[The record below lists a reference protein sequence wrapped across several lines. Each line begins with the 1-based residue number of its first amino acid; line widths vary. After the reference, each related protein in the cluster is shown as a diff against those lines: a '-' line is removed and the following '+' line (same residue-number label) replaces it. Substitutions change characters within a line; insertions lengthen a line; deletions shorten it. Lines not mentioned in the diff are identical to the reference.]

1 MLTLAVDR
9 ANVEK
14 NPPKLTL
21 FIIISHLQGKL
32 MVTTEFGKMAV
43 GEEEICVIQSGMRFS
58 VAVEGPSRGYIL
70 EVNKV
75 CLS

>member
-1 MLTLAVDR
+1 
-9 ANVEK
+9 
-14 NPPKLTL
+14 
-21 FIIISHLQGKL
+21 

-70 EVNKV
+70 EVKSSQFCWDCWV
-75 CLS
+75 C